1 MRTCGECYWYSD
13 ITVKKCDR
21 ENDPTTED
29 SKACS
34 LFEPK
39 GRMSM
44 TEEIVTM
51 VLWGLITFALLVVGS
66 ITL

>member
-1 MRTCGECYWYSD
+1 MVSTDKGGEKSMNTCGECYWYSD

-21 ENDPTTED
+21 ENEPAAED

-39 GRMSM
+39 
-44 TEEIVTM
+44 EET
-51 VLWGLITFALLVVGS
+51 
-66 ITL
+66 

>member
-1 MRTCGECYWYSD
+1 MNTCGECYWYSD

-29 SKACS
+29 NKACS

-39 GRMSM
+39 
-44 TEEIVTM
+44 EETCISKTAS
-51 VLWGLITFALLVVGS
+51 GANTS
-66 ITL
+66 

>member
-1 MRTCGECYWYSD
+1 MNTCGECYWYSD

-29 SKACS
+29 SEACS

-39 GRMSM
+39 GKY
-44 TEEIVTM
+44 
-51 VLWGLITFALLVVGS
+51 GGH
-66 ITL
+66 